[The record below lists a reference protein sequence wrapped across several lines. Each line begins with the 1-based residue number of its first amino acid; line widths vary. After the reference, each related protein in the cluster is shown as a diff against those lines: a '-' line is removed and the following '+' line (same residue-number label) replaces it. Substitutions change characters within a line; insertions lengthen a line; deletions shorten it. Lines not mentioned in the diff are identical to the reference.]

1 VKRIL
6 ASLLEE
12 EKEKLK
18 KSVVW
23 MRIMIQKNEEGE
35 GEEEEEEEDDKLSIE
50 NNENICLKFQ
60 TFLLGFVSLGFGALF
75 HLFSIV
81 NVYVYVYVCESFLCL
96 NSNSE

>member
-1 VKRIL
+1 
-6 ASLLEE
+6 
-12 EKEKLK
+12 
-18 KSVVW
+18 
-23 MRIMIQKNEEGE
+23 MRIMIQKNEEG
-35 GEEEEEEEDDKLSIE
+35 EEEEDDKLSIE

-81 NVYVYVYVCESFLCL
+81 NVYVYVYVYVYVCESFLCL

>member
-35 GEEEEEEEDDKLSIE
+35 EEDDDKLSIE